1 MKGWGDVSV
10 RVRLLALFSL
20 VVVAGLVGFLAL
32 WLYGV
37 PALGIEGMFNQ
48 EIRRAITSTEV
59 LADKERDTYE
69 HWFAEHRRALRSWS
83 QSPDLSRLVLHVAR
97 SSADKNRSGHAT
109 LVRRLSTLKE
119 ISPGSFRSLYVVASD
134 GKRILASAADEVPN
148 LAPEHEDG
156 VLETLQPGMAESV
169 RLLSGPAGASILA
182 LQQIPQLDALE
193 QPTGGVAGVL
203 VAELG
208 LQGLLSGDGQSILQS
223 LGQGGAV
230 VLADAS
236 GEVLLDSSAIA
247 SNARNRYVAR
257 QLLAGS
263 ESSRVL
269 RTADAEELIVTFR
282 HLHLGATDT
291 LSLIAIR
298 GTADALHAIRTSF
311 SRMGSLAFIV
321 AAFTLG
327 LFIYATNRVAQGQAQ
342 VLALNAGL
350 EDRIRER
357 TRELAASNES
367 LTQTLSKLERTRTEL
382 VRSEKLAALGAMV
395 AGVAHELNT
404 PLGNGLMAASTMQE
418 HTQNIDKALARGI
431 KRSELEGYVAQMAEG
446 NAILM
451 ASLRRAADLVSS
463 FKQVA
468 VDQTSAHRRYFA
480 LGQTIDEI
488 LLTLGPTIR
497 KSHHKVEVQVPAEIG
512 LDSYPGPL
520 GQILTNL
527 INNAL
532 IHGFESIPS
541 GTVWIAGELSDPQH
555 LVLTVRDNG
564 CGISAENLGRIFDPF
579 FTTKLGH
586 GGSGLGL
593 SIVYNLMTDVLGGE
607 IAVRSVPGDGTC
619 FTLVLPLA
627 APSAQG
633 AVPK

>member
-1 MKGWGDVSV
+1 MSV

-32 WLYGV
+32 WLFGV

-69 HWFAEHRRALRSWS
+69 RWFAEHRRALQSWS
-83 QSPDLSRLVLHVAR
+83 QSPDLSRLVLGVAR
-97 SSADKNRSGHAT
+97 TAVGTPRDLQAT
-109 LVRRLSTLKE
+109 LMRRLSALKE
-119 ISPGSFRSLYVVASD
+119 MSPGSFRGLYVVAPD
-134 GKRILASAADEVPN
+134 GKRVLASAANEIGDLP
-148 LAPEHEDG
+148 PEHVDA
-156 VLETLQPGMAESV
+156 VWETLQPGMAESV
-169 RLLSGPAGASILA
+169 RLSSTPMGASILA
-182 LQQIPQLDALE
+182 LQQIPLVDALD

-208 LQGLLSGDGQSILQS
+208 LDTLLSGDGQSILQS
-223 LGQGGAV
+223 LGGGGAV

-236 GEVLLDSSAIA
+236 SEVLLDSSAIA

-269 RTADAEELIVTFR
+269 RTSDGEELIVTFR
-282 HLHLGATDT
+282 HLHLGAADT

-298 GTADALHAIRTSF
+298 GTDEALHAIRTSF
-311 SRMGSLAFIV
+311 FRMGSLAV
-321 AAFTLG
+321 MLAVFTLG

-395 AGVAHELNT
+395 AGVSHELNT
-404 PLGNGLMAASTMQE
+404 PLGNSLMAASTMQD
-418 HTQNIDKALARGI
+418 HTENIDKALVRGI
-431 KRSELEGYVAQMAEG
+431 KRSELENYAAQMREG

-451 ASLRRAADLVSS
+451 GSLRRAAELVSS

-468 VDQTSAHRRYFA
+468 VDQTSAQRRYFG
-480 LGQTIDEI
+480 LEQTVDEI
-488 LLTLGPTIR
+488 LMTLGPTIR
-497 KSHHKVEVQVPAEIG
+497 KTSHQVAVQVPPEIH

-520 GQILTNL
+520 GQVLTNL
-527 INNAL
+527 VNNAL
-532 IHGFESIPS
+532 LHAFESIPN
-541 GTVWIAGELSDPQH
+541 GIVWITGELSDSQDV
-555 LVLTVRDNG
+555 VLTLRDNG
-564 CGISAENLGRIFDPF
+564 CGISQENLGRIFDPF

-593 SIVYNLMTDVLGGE
+593 NIVYNLMVEVLGGD
-607 IAVRSVPGDGTC
+607 ITVQSVLGEGTC
-619 FTLVLPLA
+619 FTLTFPLT
-627 APSAQG
+627 APQG
-633 AVPK
+633 HPAVPRPG